1 MYMQYIF
8 FNTLSVLG
16 SYMFDLII
24 PDYVPEV
31 YWRIMVVMS
40 LIDFFFQLSFSRI
53 HVTCKIELI
62 IKIRT
67 QIQFA

>member
-1 MYMQYIF
+1 
-8 FNTLSVLG
+8 
-16 SYMFDLII
+16 MFDLII

-31 YWRIMVVMS
+31 LLKNNGRHVF
-40 LIDFFFQLSFSRI
+40 DFFFQLSFSRI